1 MLRTSRPALAL
12 LMIAVLATVSGGC
25 TIGRVNERV
34 AYWSKTTAQKLPPG
48 STLQDAKD
56 LFAAAGL
63 TFVCCVSAEPDLKP
77 SWYAMERNVG
87 RYFIVEYSVAV
98 LVEVSPDDRILRVGV
113 ERWGVGL

>member
-1 MLRTSRPALAL
+1 MSRKYSPALAPL
-12 LMIAVLATVSGGC
+12 LIGVVAIALGGC

-34 AYWSKTTAQKLPPG
+34 AYWSRTTAEKLPPG

-63 TFVCCVSAEPDLKP
+63 EFVCCVSAEPQLKP

-98 LVEVSPDDRILRVGV
+98 LVEVSPDDRVVRVDV